1 MHRKV
6 RQPFRDFRFIL
17 EINLGVSA
25 STLERLKWWNRKEQK
40 NYVWGKSYR
49 YFVVNELQLAGE

>member
-1 MHRKV
+1 MHREV

-17 EINLGVSA
+17 EINIVVSA

-40 NYVWGKSYR
+40 NYNSEKSYR
-49 YFVVNELQLAGE
+49 YFAIDELQLTGE